1 MCGRLSQH
9 REAEQYFSQLPTS
22 PLAPPDYRQSYNVGP
37 GTHPM
42 YLQQTEDELLAGTAR
57 WGYQHGAKRMYINA
71 RVETAAKSGYW
82 RPLWENGRVIV
93 PADGWFEWTGEKGD
107 RQPWFIY
114 REGFEPLWL
123 AAILGDDGFAIVTSS
138 ADKGMLDI
146 HDRRPV
152 VLADDAALAW
162 MAPTTTSEIALA
174 LTAEYSLA
182 ESAFKWHPVTRAMGN
197 VRYQKDDVV
206 RPVKLAD

>member
-9 REAEQYFSQLPTS
+9 RKAEQYFSQPSKNLF
-22 PLAPPDYRQSYNVGP
+22 APSDYRQSYNVGP
-37 GTHPM
+37 GTRPM
-42 YLQQTEDELLAGTAR
+42 HLQQTEDELVAGTAR

-82 RPLWENGRVIV
+82 RPLWESGRIIV

-138 ADKGMLDI
+138 ADRGMLDI

-152 VLADDAALAW
+152 VLDNDAALAW

-174 LTAEYSLA
+174 LTAEYSLP

-197 VRYQKDDVV
+197 VRYQKDDAV
-206 RPVKLAD
+206 RPISLSG

>member
-9 REAEQYFSQLPTS
+9 REAQQYFSQLPVS
-22 PLAPPDYRQSYNVGP
+22 PLASPGYRQSYNVGP
-37 GTHPM
+37 GTQPM
-42 YLQQTEDELLAGTAR
+42 HLQQTEDELVARTAR

-82 RPLWENGRVIV
+82 RPLWENGRIIV

-107 RQPWFIY
+107 RQPWFIH
-114 REGFEPLWL
+114 REGYEPLWL

-138 ADKGMLDI
+138 ADRGLLDI

-152 VLADDAALAW
+152 VLDLDAALAW
-162 MAPTTTSEIALA
+162 MAPDTTADIALA
-174 LTAEYSLA
+174 LTAEYSLP

-197 VRYQKDDVV
+197 VRYQKDDAV
-206 RPVKLAD
+206 RPVALHE